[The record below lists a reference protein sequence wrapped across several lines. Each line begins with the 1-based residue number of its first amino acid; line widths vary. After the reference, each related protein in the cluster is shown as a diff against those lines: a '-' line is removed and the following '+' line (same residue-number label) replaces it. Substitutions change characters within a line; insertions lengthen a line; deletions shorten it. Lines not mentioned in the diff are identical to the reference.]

1 MNVQT
6 IIKDGQPEYVVLP
19 WAEYQLLLEALDDRL
34 DAAALTDFAQ
44 RLTGGE
50 ETVPDAVVAR
60 LLAGENP
67 IKVWREHRGL
77 TQAALAHAAEL
88 TQSMVAMIER
98 NDRRGTADTLSALA
112 RALGVELDDLVR

>member
-6 IIKDGQPEYVVLP
+6 ILKDGQPEYVVLP
-19 WAEYQLLLEALDDRL
+19 WAEYQSLLEVLDDRL

-44 RLTGGE
+44 RLAGGE
-50 ETVPDAVVAR
+50 ETVPDAVVER
-60 LLAGENP
+60 LLAGESP

-77 TQAALAHAAEL
+77 TQSALAQATGL

-98 NDRRGTADTLSALA
+98 NNRRGTADTLSALA
-112 RALGVELDDLVR
+112 RALGVEIEDLLR